1 MMVHMNPMLK
11 PVIRFV
17 VLLLI
22 AAALFAF
29 IYFVVPQIML
39 PAFRKFIP
47 IP

>member
-1 MMVHMNPMLK
+1 MEDMSQSGRLMV
-11 PVIRFV
+11 RFI
-17 VLLLI
+17 VLLLL

-29 IYFVVPQIML
+29 VYFVVPAIVL